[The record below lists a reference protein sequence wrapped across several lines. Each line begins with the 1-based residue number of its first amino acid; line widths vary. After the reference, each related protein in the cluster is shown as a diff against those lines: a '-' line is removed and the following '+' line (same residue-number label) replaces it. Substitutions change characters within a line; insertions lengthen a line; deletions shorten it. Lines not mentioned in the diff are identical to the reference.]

1 MNAAA
6 VSSLVPVVLLI
17 AIGFIAGYANWVRP
31 AGIKDLSALTFS
43 VFTPALLFRTM
54 STVHVERLDFK
65 PVTVYFAAAI
75 LMFAAMMLW
84 SGMSRR
90 SAVVA
95 LSASYGNTVAI
106 GIPLIGLAYGEAA
119 LVPLFTL
126 ISMNALIMLT
136 LATIALE
143 FAVAREANPSSPN
156 SSSRSRAG
164 TAPRHPVKIVLIA
177 IRNGI
182 VHPVPLPILLG
193 LLFAQ
198 TGWVLPGVVDRPLQL
213 LANAM
218 GPLALILVGITLA
231 GSRIGAQLAG
241 ASVLTLLKNGVMP
254 ALVAAL
260 GWLMGLTGLPLTVMV
275 VAAAMPIGANVFM
288 FSQRYEVAQELVTA
302 SVAVSTVSALLTV
315 SLVMALV
322 TML

>member
-1 MNAAA
+1 MNAVA

-54 STVHVERLDFK
+54 STVHFERLDFK

-143 FAVAREANPSSPN
+143 FAVAREANSVSGL
-156 SSSRSRAG
+156 SAG

-182 VHPVPLPILLG
+182 VHPVPLPIILG